1 MAFLVVK
8 EKNNPD
14 RRFSLQ
20 DTEIMIGRDAA
31 AVLVLPNV
39 SVSRKHA
46 QLNHGDSG
54 WSIEDLGSQNGTAL
68 NGAKLGSGT
77 KTQLKSGDQFLVGKY
92 TLVYFE
98 DARLGLYKGQLLD
111 ELPEYSPFTAKGK
124 GDATFQM
131 SRAML
136 AQLKAA
142 ARVEEK
148 GCIYLADDS
157 TQVWRPG
164 GKSLVFGGEGGLPVS
179 GLFAKGEIAELS
191 WTGKVHQLRRTAVM
205 TKVRVNGESIQ
216 QVELKSGDELLV
228 GKTRYFYRVG

>member
-1 MAFLVVK
+1 MAFVVVK

-14 RRFSLQ
+14 RIFHLREA
-20 DTEIMIGRDAA
+20 EIMIGREATSA
-31 AVLVLPNV
+31 LVLPNV

-46 QLNHGDSG
+46 QLTDGDSG
-54 WSIEDLGSQNGTAL
+54 WSIEDLGSQNGTEF
-68 NGAKLGSGT
+68 NGAKLGS
-77 KTQLKSGDQFLVGKY
+77 KAQLKSGDQLRVGKY

-98 DARLGLYKGQLLD
+98 DARLGLYEGQLVD
-111 ELPEYSPFTAKGK
+111 EIPEYSPFTTKGK

-131 SRAML
+131 SRAMQE
-136 AQLKAA
+136 QLKAA
-142 ARVEEK
+142 VMVQEK
-148 GCIYLADDS
+148 ACVYLADDS

-164 GKSLVFGGEGGLPVS
+164 GKTLVFGGDDGLPVS
-179 GLFAKGEIAELS
+179 GLFAKGEVAELS

-216 QVELKSGDELLV
+216 QVVLRSGDELLV